1 MKLSPIFACLIVI
14 PWVTI
19 GCEQPPLP
27 HDASTARDSGGVRI
41 VENSL
46 GAAWSTAWEVATEPL
61 LTVGSIDGDQGQVL
75 FQVTGAVGM
84 TGGGFV
90 VANAG
95 RYELLFYDGDGRF
108 MRRAGRR
115 GGGPGEFLSLEWVT
129 RYGPD
134 SILTV
139 DVRAHRVSYFD
150 NDGNFGRSVRLEP
163 GAQIPFPRPVGVFAD
178 GGLLATQGTFSLGG
192 DPPIRA
198 LRTQV
203 PLFRYEPDGS
213 TATLV
218 GSFQGPEW
226 VVVPTGRMRSL
237 ERRRRPFGRETVFA
251 AAGDRFYVADNETY
265 EIRAYTLAGRLMQV
279 IRKSGTPLPV
289 EDSDIRVYEDSALA
303 GADAFT
309 QAQLRLLFDS
319 QPPAPQTYPAY
330 APDILVDSDMNLWV
344 RESSRLGDERS
355 KWSVFT
361 DEGELLG
368 EVDMPPGLR
377 VLDIGTDYVLGLQRD
392 ELDVEYIQ
400 KYPLRRTY

>member
-1 MKLSPIFACLIVI
+1 
-14 PWVTI
+14 
-19 GCEQPPLP
+19 
-27 HDASTARDSGGVRI
+27 
-41 VENSL
+41 
-46 GAAWSTAWEVATEPL
+46 
-61 LTVGSIDGDQGQVL
+61 
-75 FQVTGAVGM
+75 
-84 TGGGFV
+84 
-90 VANAG
+90 
-95 RYELLFYDGDGRF
+95 
-108 MRRAGRR
+108 
-115 GGGPGEFLSLEWVT
+115 
-129 RYGPD
+129 
-134 SILTV
+134 
-139 DVRAHRVSYFD
+139 
-150 NDGNFGRSVRLEP
+150 
-163 GAQIPFPRPVGVFAD
+163 
-178 GGLLATQGTFSLGG
+178 
-192 DPPIRA
+192 
-198 LRTQV
+198 
-203 PLFRYEPDGS
+203 
-213 TATLV
+213 
-218 GSFQGPEW
+218 
-226 VVVPTGRMRSL
+226 MRSL